1 MILRDHLGILWG
13 LLTYLKTTKK
23 TYIELVTSTNQFT
36 DEAEAALK
44 EAISES
50 KAVFTQS

>member
-1 MILRDHLGILWG
+1 
-13 LLTYLKTTKK
+13 
-23 TYIELVTSTNQFT
+23 VSSTNQFT

-50 KAVFTQS
+50 KDLFAKK